1 MNLPENWF
9 EEIEP
14 VVKAI
19 VRNKLRVSLSQR
31 DDRRENQDALELVQ
45 DIYQELVKSLHSDSA
60 DIKNLRSYAAVVTYH
75 ACAQLIR
82 SRYPEYTRL
91 KNRIRYF
98 LTHTP
103 EFGVWPAA
111 DGEVLCGYAG
121 WRTSPLAKTEIVQ
134 ALRLEPRRMEG
145 SALPSKPLDG
155 MGAAD
160 WKKLADGVFEFVQ
173 GPIELDD
180 IVAIAGSLFG
190 VKLEGTMPNVE
201 PSHRD
206 RLDDAAH
213 SHDMIRKLW
222 RILCEFQHRWL
233 MALLLNLPGDTKEA
247 RGEIEVFETSGAA
260 SRDEIGRVLG
270 LTRIECENLRRNSLP
285 LATIPDTPEGRLR
298 ILWPHLPLEDTFIA
312 AALEC
317 RKQQVINL
325 RMVAI
330 QKAAKRLKETVGGQK
345 T

>member
-1 MNLPENWF
+1 VNS
-9 EEIEP
+9 IRSRTSRP
-14 VVKAI
+14 VSYTH
-19 VRNKLRVSLSQR
+19 L
-31 DDRRENQDALELVQ
+31 LVQ

-190 VKLEGTMPNVE
+190 VKLEGTMPNAV
-201 PSHRD
+201 SYTHLDVYKRQ
-206 RLDDAAH
+206 RLAFGMPALRIIQVTRTCLAFVLRPAAP
-213 SHDMIRKLW
+213 
-222 RILCEFQHRWL
+222 RITRCG
-233 MALLLNLPGDTKEA
+233 GDLQ
-247 RGEIEVFETSGAA
+247 V
-260 SRDEIGRVLG
+260 
-270 LTRIECENLRRNSLP
+270 
-285 LATIPDTPEGRLR
+285 GRLLR
-298 ILWPHLPLEDTFIA
+298 TYSGV
-312 AALEC
+312 AALSSRSVEESRGRRQWRPIDAFATAC
-317 RKQQVINL
+317 
-325 RMVAI
+325 AS
-330 QKAAKRLKETVGGQK
+330 AAMA
-345 T
+345 